1 MTYRQSI
8 LKRKIES
15 ILIYPIILLGKLFH
29 QFFPIETNFDLVM
42 FCPSADIGGAN
53 KVNAD
58 ICKCFPEKKILI
70 IFSKKS
76 KDNGFLLLF
85 KIPNVTLL
93 DLHKKIDKKYFH
105 FINIFYRGVLAAW
118 INKMPNATV
127 FGGESI
133 YFYKVLPY
141 IHKDKNKVELTHVNT
156 WLDYTQA
163 FITDLDTRI
172 FSTENLL
179 QDAARVYR
187 ENNLP
192 SQLLER
198 LKHIDNSIPIPENI
212 YKASGILQ
220 IVFIGR
226 GSPQKRVPL
235 IAKIAQKLH
244 EQKSDVHVS
253 FAGDVSDVLDIND
266 YPYCTF
272 YGNVTG
278 EEIKKIYERSD
289 VLLLTS
295 AFEGLPIA
303 VMEMMAYGKVVVST
317 AVNAIPDYIINGE
330 TGFLLPTTTDE
341 NIIEEAL
348 NIINNLSGNKHLL
361 GEIGE
366 RSRAFAI
373 AHFSEEKFCKEYR
386 SVLFE

>member
-1 MTYRQSI
+1 MTYRQAI
-8 LKRKIES
+8 LKRRIES

-29 QFFPIETNFDLVM
+29 QFFPVDTNFDLVM

-58 ICKCFPEKKILI
+58 ICKCFSEKKILI
-70 IFSKKS
+70 IFSKKP
-76 KDNGFLLLF
+76 KNNGFLYLF
-85 KIPNVTLL
+85 EKSNVTIL
-93 DLHKKIDKKYFH
+93 DLHKRVDIKYLH
-105 FINIFYRGVLAAW
+105 FINIFYRGVLSAW
-118 INKMPNATV
+118 INKMPNATM

-141 IHKDKNKVELTHVNT
+141 IKRNKKRVELTHVNK

-163 FITDLDTRI
+163 FLHDIDTRI

-212 YKASGILQ
+212 YKVPGTLQ
-220 IVFIGR
+220 VVFIGR

-235 IAKIAQKLH
+235 VAKIAQKLH

-253 FAGDVSDVLDIND
+253 FAGDVSVVIDIND

-278 EEIKKIYERSD
+278 EEIKKIYEQSD

-303 VMEMMAYGKVVVST
+303 VMEMMAHGKVVVST
-317 AVNAIPDYIINGE
+317 AVNAIPDYISDGE
-330 TGFLLPTTTDE
+330 TGFLLPTAPDE
-341 NIIEEAL
+341 NIIAAGVT
-348 NIINNLSGNKHLL
+348 IINNLSVNKELIK
-361 GEIGE
+361 EIGE
-366 RSRAFAI
+366 RSRTFAI
-373 AHFSEEKFCKEYR
+373 QHFSEQKFCKEYR
-386 SVLFE
+386 SFFFE

>member
-1 MTYRQSI
+1 VTYRQSVF
-8 LKRKIES
+8 KRKIES

-29 QFFPIETNFDLVM
+29 QSFPIDTNFDLIM

-58 ICKCFPEKKILI
+58 ICKCFPGKKILI
-70 IFSKKS
+70 VFSKKP
-76 KDNGFLLLF
+76 KDNGFLFLF
-85 KIPNVTLL
+85 EKLNVTIL
-93 DLHKKIDKKYFH
+93 DLHKKVDIKYLH
-105 FINIFYRGVLAAW
+105 FINIFYRGVLATW

-141 IHKDKNKVELTHVNT
+141 IHKNKKRVELTHVNK

-163 FITDLDTRI
+163 FIPAIDTRI

-179 QDAARVYR
+179 QDAAKIYR

-192 SQLLER
+192 SQLSQR

-212 YKASGILQ
+212 YKTAGTLQ
-220 IVFIGR
+220 VVFIGR

-235 IAKIAQKLH
+235 VAKIAQKLH

-253 FAGDVSDVLDIND
+253 FAGDVSAVLNIND
-266 YPYCTF
+266 YPFCTF
-272 YGNVTG
+272 YGNVAG
-278 EEIKKIYERSD
+278 EEIKNIYEQSD

-317 AVNAIPDYIINGE
+317 AVNAIPDYIVEGK

-348 NIINNLSGNKHLL
+348 RIINNLSVNKHLL
-361 GEIGE
+361 DEIGAK
-366 RSRAFAI
+366 SRAFALS
-373 AHFSEEKFCKEYR
+373 HFSEEIFCREYR
-386 SVLFE
+386 MILFE